1 MIRLSS
7 VLLLVF
13 LLSSMLTKAQNQL
26 EISEMKW
33 GADFN
38 IHIKFS
44 NDSSSIYDVQ
54 ALYHSSSE
62 NSFSNSQATYY
73 PVSLDEDF
81 VNSLKNRKIE
91 SFVGETKDSTKT
103 KGIEKS
109 QTLWSAIHYDIG
121 GGWIHFINCLV
132 YSLEAGHLSMT
143 APLMKRPE
151 SNWKPSPMTESYK
164 RTKTW
169 EYYAPVN
176 QKYAIKE
183 YKIKEKK
190 NELGDIPYLPSQFIE
205 LFTNTSQKEY
215 LLLKEQKQLHNKA
228 IIDMVKLL
236 LGSNYLGQG
245 QIDYI
250 SNAVISAVLK
260 YNVNNLPSVIIFD
273 DFEAAVAMTLNNE
286 GYQIDKVVFNNES
299 ELTRDEIDQR
309 IERMEGII
317 NHINTVNRNIFEK
330 KLKSYYN

>member
-1 MIRLSS
+1 MTKLFNE
-7 VLLLVF
+7 LLLGF
-13 LLSSMLTKAQNQL
+13 LLLTVFTQAQNQPA
-26 EISEMKW
+26 ISEMKW

-38 IHIKFS
+38 IHITFS
-44 NDSSSIYDVQ
+44 NDSSSIHDVQ

-62 NSFSNSQATYY
+62 NNFSNTQATYY

-81 VNSLKNRKIE
+81 INSLKNRKIE
-91 SFVGETKDSTKT
+91 SFVDEDRDSTETKKH
-103 KGIEKS
+103 EKS

-132 YSLEAGHLSMT
+132 YSFEAGYLSLT
-143 APLMKRPE
+143 APLMLRPD
-151 SNWKPSPMTESYK
+151 SDWKPSPMTESYK
-164 RTKTW
+164 RTKAW

-190 NELGDIPYLPSQFIE
+190 NELGDIPYLPVQFIE
-205 LFTNTSQKEY
+205 TFTNTSQKEY
-215 LLLKEQKQLHNKA
+215 SLLTKQKQLHNKA

-236 LGSNYLGQG
+236 LGSNYLGQS

-250 SNAVISAVLK
+250 SNAVISSVLK

-273 DFEAAVAMTLNNE
+273 DFEAAVAMTLNDE
-286 GYQIDKVVFNNES
+286 GYQIGKIVFNNES
-299 ELTRDEIDQR
+299 ELIQDEIDQR

-317 NHINTVNRNIFEK
+317 KHINTVNRNIFEK
-330 KLKSYYN
+330 KLKNYYN